1 MVGIGVLIYFIHHI
15 AQAIRVEHVVAAV
28 AAECEASFDRLFPD
42 EIGHDAETEPEQRLP
57 ADFTHR
63 GRAVRSSRAGYIRLI
78 DAGGLMLVAQN
89 RDLVVRLEQ
98 RPGDF
103 VCKGT
108 VLACAYPTE
117 RVSDDIAAVIEG
129 IFAVGIDRTPAQDA
143 DFSLRQLLQIAL
155 RALSP
160 GINDPFTATESINW
174 MVQSLRHAARRS
186 RPSRY
191 RFDNSG
197 TLRVVSPRDAVLPL
211 ALSAFDAI
219 ARAGGDNIDIVSL
232 LLEGIEAIALE
243 AVYDDDRDGLRA
255 FAEELK
261 EDCENRLARKRDRE
275 RVERVCTSLR
285 HRKPPPLVLRQGG

>member
-1 MVGIGVLIYFIHHI
+1 MV
-15 AQAIRVEHVVAAV
+15 
-28 AAECEASFDRLFPD
+28 EA
-42 EIGHDAETEPEQRLP
+42 
-57 ADFTHR
+57 
-63 GRAVRSSRAGYIRLI
+63 
-78 DAGGLMLVAQN
+78 
-89 RDLVVRLEQ
+89 
-98 RPGDF
+98 
-103 VCKGT
+103 
-108 VLACAYPTE
+108 
-117 RVSDDIAAVIEG
+117 
-129 IFAVGIDRTPAQDA
+129 
-143 DFSLRQLLQIAL
+143 
-155 RALSP
+155 
-160 GINDPFTATESINW
+160 
-174 MVQSLRHAARRS
+174 LRHAARRS

-261 EDCENRLARKRDRE
+261 EDCENRLVRKRDRD

-285 HRKPPPLVLRQGG
+285 HRTPPSLVLL